1 MQDPEK
7 KSTDSKEK
15 ESKDALSDL
24 ADRLVK
30 TMPDDLYYATRL
42 DTAEL
47 DRLEREKEL
56 RLVRAL
62 NEPLSEETD
71 EESIED

>member
-1 MQDPEK
+1 MTDPEK
-7 KSTDSKEK
+7 KSTDSKKK
-15 ESKDALSDL
+15 ESKDELSDL

-30 TMPDDLYYATRL
+30 TMSDDLYYATRL

-56 RLVRAL
+56 RLDRAL
-62 NEPLSEETD
+62 DEPLPEDPD
-71 EESIED
+71 EESTEE

>member
-1 MQDPEK
+1 MTDPEK
-7 KSTDSKEK
+7 KSTDSKKK
-15 ESKDALSDL
+15 ESKDELSDL

-30 TMPDDLYYATRL
+30 TMSDDLYYATRL

-56 RLVRAL
+56 RLDRAL
-62 NEPLSEETD
+62 DEPLP
-71 EESIED
+71 EESTEE